1 MRLSVIIPVF
11 NERETLGQIVGRVL
25 AVNLGAVE
33 KEVILVDDGSTDGT
47 RQVIEAL
54 TANHPEVRSF
64 IQPVNEGKGSA
75 VARGFREARGDVL
88 IIQDADLE
96 YDPAEYPL
104 LLAPILR
111 GDADVVY
118 GSRFLGSPGGH
129 RVLYFWHSIGNRVLT
144 LVSNAF
150 TDLNLTDV
158 EVCYKVVTRQIA
170 NRLDL
175 RSKRFAIDPEIT
187 CKVARLGARVYEV
200 PVSYRGRTY
209 AEGKKITWKDGFA
222 ALGSIL
228 RYCRWTPKR

>member
-1 MRLSVIIPVF
+1 MKLSVIIPVF
-11 NERETLGQIVGRVL
+11 NEQATLAELVARVL
-25 AVNLGAVE
+25 AVDLGQMQ
-33 KEVILVDDGSTDGT
+33 KELIVVDDGSTDGT
-47 RQVIEAL
+47 RAVIAQLEARY
-54 TANHPEVRSF
+54 PEVRSVL
-64 IQPVNEGKGSA
+64 QPKNQGKGAA
-75 VARGFREARGDVL
+75 VARGIQEYQGDVL

-129 RVLYFWHSIGNRVLT
+129 RVLYFWHSIGNRLLT
-144 LVSNAF
+144 LISNAF

-158 EVCYKVVTRQIA
+158 EVCYKVVTRKIA
-170 NRLDL
+170 DRLDL
-175 RSKRFAIDPEIT
+175 RSKRFAVDPEIT

-200 PVSYRGRTY
+200 PVSYNGRTY

-222 ALGSIL
+222 ALGTIL
-228 RYCRWTPKR
+228 RFARWSPKR